1 MTKNNSIQPENNY
14 ERSEIGITKNKN
26 TDVLFSDYPDNLLPF
41 DNMLQFK
48 PYQSLTNLTTSKRNN
63 TLTAV
68 LTDTIWQ
75 QDFQQ
80 PVLAIMNEAN
90 DKRLQLHNLLITN
103 PYFPW
108 HKKRIHFLSSCYYR
122 CLISCAEVPVCGGLL
137 EGFFSIVLGFPL
149 FLISLFVYMIWYV
162 MDCFS
167 CRLQVCRGNTVE
179 KAFYAHIIEQHP
191 QFDTNEIDTV
201 IKSNFLELSKRLS
214 VKYPTLSI
222 SIKLGQQQIV
232 DEKNA
237 DFYMQDYFILIIE
250 KNSSINTTDDATVD
264 IV

>member
-1 MTKNNSIQPENNY
+1 MTKSNSIQPENNY
-14 ERSEIGITKNKN
+14 ERSEIGIVKNKN
-26 TDVLFSDYPDNLLPF
+26 TDVLFSSYPDDLLSF
-41 DNMLQFK
+41 DNMLQSK
-48 PYQSLTNLTTSKRNN
+48 PYLLLTSLRTSKN
-63 TLTAV
+63 TKALAHL
-68 LTDTIWQ
+68 LTDLVWQ

-90 DKRLQLHNLLITN
+90 DKRLQLYNLLITN

-108 HKKRIHFLSSCYYR
+108 HNTRIHFLSSCYYR
-122 CLISCAEVPVCGGLL
+122 CRISCAEIPICGGLL
-137 EGFFSIVLGFPL
+137 EGFVSIILGFPL
-149 FLISLFVYMIWYV
+149 FLISLFVYFLWYI

-167 CRLQVCRGNTVE
+167 CRLQICRGNSVE
-179 KAFYAHIIEQHP
+179 KAFLAHVIEQHP
-191 QFDTNEIDTV
+191 ALDTNEIDST

-214 VKYPTLSI
+214 VKYPNLSI

-237 DFYMQDYFILIIE
+237 DFYMQDHFILIIE
-250 KNSSINTTDDATVD
+250 KNGSINTTDDATVD